1 MDVYLFSDMIE
12 GLQDFLPV
20 ERLGQI
26 FFSPRS
32 HRAQE
37 SLRIV
42 IRGSDYQMD
51 VGQFEFDLCRDG
63 ERSFLVTI

>member
-12 GLQDFLPV
+12 GLQDLLPF

-26 FFSPRS
+26 LFSPGS
-32 HRAQE
+32 HRTQE
-37 SLRIV
+37 SLMIV
-42 IRGSDYQMD
+42 IRRSDYQMD

-63 ERSFLVTI
+63 EGPFLIAI